1 MVGEEEFKYHLKRVG
16 RGKNALG
23 RSESIVTSVL
33 PSVVYKALLGSV
45 YADLSRIKKVCGRE
59 CGTRNQ

>member
-16 RGKNALG
+16 RGKNTLG